1 MRSKT
6 YKPLANQHQW
16 KLMVVRHYLTVH
28 VLFEKK
34 KIMGL
39 VSLKRKS
46 HIQVEISNFSA
57 VLVSCFCY
65 RQRTLL
71 KNFNV
76 NNFETW
82 DVLQNVSTKTGAEL
96 VKMFYIVSNAMQHYL
111 FSEHNERLLA
121 SIYLIEW
128 ESMLYASI

>member
-82 DVLQNVSTKTGAEL
+82 DVLQNVSTKTESRIGKENF
-96 VKMFYIVSNAMQHYL
+96 VKKN
-111 FSEHNERLLA
+111 
-121 SIYLIEW
+121 
-128 ESMLYASI
+128 